1 MGQSR
6 NENILE
12 NILGASN
19 PLGEPQ
25 SREEA
30 LLMQLLE
37 KLDVT
42 VVKWAGITTTALTD
56 GDSTNPITVDGKS
69 YTAVAGDMVSYESK
83 EFVFS
88 GTIWQEFG
96 DLSGILRIIGNTY
109 DSTTTYEVGD
119 YTIYE
124 SKLYICTTAITTP
137 EVWNGL
143 HWQQTS
149 IIAALKT
156 LQTAIGNKM
165 DNTNPTGTGNLTMS
179 GDVVING
186 NVSLSSK
193 VQSYDAAIGKI
204 LTGTLVT
211 GQTSVEIEDESITTG
226 KMYDIFTDVYGLE
239 PTNVAISTGRITLT
253 FDAQGANITVKVKV
267 I

>member
-1 MGQSR
+1 
-6 NENILE
+6 
-12 NILGASN
+12 
-19 PLGEPQ
+19 
-25 SREEA
+25 
-30 LLMQLLE
+30 
-37 KLDVT
+37 
-42 VVKWAGITTTALTD
+42 
-56 GDSTNPITVDGKS
+56 
-69 YTAVAGDMVSYESK
+69 
-83 EFVFS
+83 
-88 GTIWQEFG
+88 
-96 DLSGILRIIGNTY
+96 
-109 DSTTTYEVGD
+109 
-119 YTIYE
+119 
-124 SKLYICTTAITTP
+124 
-137 EVWNGL
+137 
-143 HWQQTS
+143 
-149 IIAALKT
+149 
-156 LQTAIGNKM
+156 M